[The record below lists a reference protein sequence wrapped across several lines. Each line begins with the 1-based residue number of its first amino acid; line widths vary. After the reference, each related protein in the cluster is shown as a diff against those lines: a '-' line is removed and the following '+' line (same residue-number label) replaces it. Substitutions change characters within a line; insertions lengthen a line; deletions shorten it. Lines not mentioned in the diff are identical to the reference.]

1 MGIGRIFWSHFQC
14 DHLQPLCHNNSFLR
28 VNNMMRRQI
37 FVSVISTKANTPQ
50 FVSLESAAL
59 SRPHWIQKLHFLWN
73 GKTKKKILGK
83 CTFRHA
89 NDTQTR
95 GGGTP
100 RHALRGAVVTPLRLW
115 GAVVTPMTIPP
126 DTQWHTPKTRVR
138 SKSWPG
144 PEIKN
149 METLET
155 LFLRAGFK
163 VNFINS
169 GTIYKLKLS
178 SFSKN

>member
-73 GKTKKKILGK
+73 GKTKKSSGSALS
-83 CTFRHA
+83 
-89 NDTQTR
+89 DTRMTR
-95 GGGTP
+95 STP
-100 RHALRGAVVTPLRLW
+100 RHALRGAVVTPLRLR

-126 DTQWHTPKTRVR
+126 DTQWHANDTHQKRVSDQNR
-138 SKSWPG
+138 GQAQKSRTWKHWKHFSSG
-144 PEIKN
+144 
-149 METLET
+149 LA
-155 LFLRAGFK
+155 LRWILSI
-163 VNFINS
+163 VVLYIN
-169 GTIYKLKLS
+169 
-178 SFSKN
+178 

>member
-100 RHALRGAVVTPLRLW
+100 RHALRGAVVTPLRLR

-126 DTQWHTPKTRVR
+126 DTQWHANDTHQKRVSDQNR
-138 SKSWPG
+138 GQAQKSRTWKHWKHFSSG
-144 PEIKN
+144 
-149 METLET
+149 LA
-155 LFLRAGFK
+155 LRWILSI
-163 VNFINS
+163 VVLYIN
-169 GTIYKLKLS
+169 
-178 SFSKN
+178 

>member
-73 GKTKKKILGK
+73 GKTKKNPREVHFP
-83 CTFRHA
+83 TREWHA
-89 NDTQTR
+89 DPGWGHPPTRIKGCRSDT
-95 GGGTP
+95 
-100 RHALRGAVVTPLRLW
+100 LRLR

-126 DTQWHTPKTRVR
+126 DTQWHANDTHQKRVSDQNR
-138 SKSWPG
+138 GQAQKSRTWKHWKHFSSG
-144 PEIKN
+144 LALSWI
-149 METLET
+149 LSIVV
-155 LFLRAGFK
+155 LY
-163 VNFINS
+163 IN
-169 GTIYKLKLS
+169 
-178 SFSKN
+178 